1 MTILLTGAT
10 GMVGRHLTD
19 QLLDSGAALRALSRR
34 PEDAGLPTGV
44 QVIGG
49 DLRDPDSLTSALAG
63 VRTAYLSAGGRVAG
77 FARAARDA
85 GVEKVVVTSGL
96 DSDPAMVEHIL
107 TDAGLAWVHLRP
119 TAFAANALRFW
130 GDSIRTENTV
140 RFPYPGAN
148 VAPIHEADIAAV
160 AATVLTEEGHLG
172 QRYTLTGPESLTHRD
187 EVTLIGHAIGRE
199 VTFVEE
205 THLQARQRL
214 LASGY
219 PEAVADTLL
228 GLWAAAVEQP
238 ATVDPAVEKVTGRP
252 AHTFADWADDH
263 AGDFR

>member
-10 GMVGRHLTD
+10 GMVGRSLTD
-19 QLLDSGAALRALSRR
+19 QLLDTGATLRALSRR

-44 QVIGG
+44 EVVAG
-49 DLRDPDSLTSALAG
+49 DLQDPDSLASALTG
-63 VRTAYLSAGGRVAG
+63 VQTAYLSAGGRVAG

-96 DSDPAMVEHIL
+96 DSDPAMVEHVL
-107 TDAGLAWVHLRP
+107 TGAGLAWVHLRP

-130 GDSIRTENTV
+130 GDTIRTENAV
-140 RFPYPGAN
+140 RFPYPRAN
-148 VAPIHEADIAAV
+148 IAPIHEADIAAV
-160 AATVLTEEGHLG
+160 AATVLTEDGHLG

-199 VTFVEE
+199 ITLIEE
-205 THLQARQRL
+205 THDQARRRL

-219 PEAVADTLL
+219 PGAVADTLL
-228 GLWAAAVEQP
+228 GLWADAVERP
-238 ATVDPAVEKVTGRP
+238 ATVHPDVEKVTGRP